1 MVRPE
6 PTPMKI
12 LLVGDFPPPNGG
24 VATHMEELFRAVRAR
39 GGECAVLD
47 IGKGQLPADG
57 VVPAGG
63 VARFVALLAW
73 YAARGYRIHLHS
85 NGANP
90 KSWALAAACAA
101 AGRGSAMVTFH
112 SGMGPPWLAG
122 SPARRAVARA
132 VASRFAM
139 VVAVSRQIRD
149 CLVAC
154 GVDARRIEI
163 VPAFSREFLQPGAP
177 PAGLAEL
184 RARAAPLYCAMLAP
198 PEIYGRD
205 VLLQAFA
212 RVRVRLPAAG
222 LTLYGAG
229 TEAISAPGVHAFG
242 QLHRP
247 SALALMASSDVFV
260 RPTLADGDSVSVRE
274 ALALGRAVVATSVG
288 HRPPEVRLVQPGD
301 AADLARGM
309 IEAASAPRP
318 AAAAADDP
326 MQRVLALYGWE
337 TPCAASAAS

>member
-12 LLVGDFPPPNGG
+12 LLVGDLPPPCGG
-24 VATHMEELFRAVRAR
+24 VTTHVEELFRAVRAR

-47 IGKGQLPADG
+47 IGKGQLPAEG

-73 YAARGYRIHLHS
+73 SAARGYRIHLPS

-90 KSWALAAACAA
+90 RSWALAAACAT

-177 PAGLAEL
+177 PPGPAQL
-184 RARAAPLYCAMLAP
+184 RARA
-198 PEIYGRD
+198 
-205 VLLQAFA
+205 
-212 RVRVRLPAAG
+212 PA
-222 LTLYGAG
+222 
-229 TEAISAPGVHAFG
+229 
-242 QLHRP
+242 LHR
-247 SALALMASSDVFV
+247 ALPV
-260 RPTLADGDSVSVRE
+260 
-274 ALALGRAVVATSVG
+274 
-288 HRPPEVRLVQPGD
+288 PPQTFG
-301 AADLARGM
+301 
-309 IEAASAPRP
+309 PR
-318 AAAAADDP
+318 
-326 MQRVLALYGWE
+326 R
-337 TPCAASAAS
+337 